1 VLDQNLWLSLQGTLD
16 KILPLVINSI
26 LALVLLLIG
35 LVVARILQWLV
46 STILRLLAFDA
57 GSKKIGFTDILK
69 KGDVEDPPSI
79 IIAAL
84 CFWFVVIITT
94 IVVLDAFGVKG
105 TQGLLA
111 KVLAYIYKVLAAT
124 VVLAVAIFLATVL
137 QTVVLVA
144 AKAVGLAGAKIL
156 SRIVQYA
163 IVIFAFL
170 VALNQLGFDLKWIVE
185 SINLIVGAVGLGVA
199 IAFGLG
205 CKDIAG
211 DFLSNFFR
219 NR

>member
-1 VLDQNLWLSLQGTLD
+1 MLDQNLWFSLQSTLH
-16 KILPLVINSI
+16 KVLPLVLNSI
-26 LALVLLLIG
+26 LVLLLLLLG
-35 LVVARILQWLV
+35 LVVARILQWLIL
-46 STILRLLAFDA
+46 TILRVLAFDA
-57 GSKKIGFTDILK
+57 GCKKIGFTDILK
-69 KGDVEDPPSI
+69 KGDVDDHPSAI
-79 IIAAL
+79 LASL
-84 CFWFVVIITT
+84 VFWFVVIIVV
-94 IVVLDAFGVKG
+94 IVALDAFGVKG
-105 TQGLLA
+105 TQSLLA
-111 KVLAYIYKVLAAT
+111 TVLAYIYKVLAAT

-137 QTVVLVA
+137 QNVVLVA
-144 AKAVGLAGAKIL
+144 AKAVGLSGAKIL

-170 VALNQLGFDLKWIVE
+170 VAINQMGFDLKWIVD
-185 SINLIVGAVGLGVA
+185 SISLIVGAVGLGVA

>member
-124 VVLAVAIFLATVL
+124 VVLAVAIFLATGL